1 MINCDVKKV
10 EIGKDIFLP
19 HIEKTAVIRH
29 CANEY
34 ARLGWAMQIH
44 MVALRNNNTL
54 LKGMIKMDF
63 TVSNRMSSLKGSA
76 IREMF
81 KKMADPTVISLAGGN
96 PSAELFPSEELSAIA
111 RDILKDNPVAAL
123 QYGISEGSI
132 PLRQK
137 ILEMMKER
145 ENIDATLDEI
155 TIVTGGQQAIEITSK
170 ILLNEGDSV
179 IVEAP
184 SFVGALNAMRS
195 YGANL
200 VGVPM
205 EDDGINIEIL
215 KEKIK
220 TTPNLKYIYVIPN
233 FQNPTGI
240 TMSLEKRK
248 ALLELAKENHL
259 FILED
264 NPYGELTFNS
274 EKLPTI
280 KSLDKDGV
288 VIYCGSFSKIL
299 APGLRVGYVIAP
311 EELNQRIVLAKQ
323 VSDVHTSLLPQLIAL
338 EYLNRYDIGE
348 LILKMRELYKRK
360 CSVMIDAIEKYF
372 PENVTHTTPGGGL
385 FVWCNADNID
395 SAELSRKC
403 ADEKVLIVQGNN
415 FATDMEKVS
424 YGFRL
429 NFSTMPDDKIVE
441 GVKRLGAVLK
451 SF

>member
-1 MINCDVKKV
+1 
-10 EIGKDIFLP
+10 
-19 HIEKTAVIRH
+19 
-29 CANEY
+29 
-34 ARLGWAMQIH
+34 
-44 MVALRNNNTL
+44 
-54 LKGMIKMDF
+54 MDYK
-63 TVSNRMSSLKGSA
+63 VSNRMSSLKGSA

-96 PSAELFPSEELSAIA
+96 PSAELFPNEELSIIA

-132 PLRQK
+132 PLREK

-145 ENIDATLDEI
+145 ENIEATLDEI

-205 EDDGINIEIL
+205 EEDGINLEIL

-248 ALLELAKENHL
+248 ALLEIAKENKI

-264 NPYGELTFNS
+264 NPYGELTFND

-280 KSLDKDGV
+280 KSMDKDGV

-311 EELNQRIVLAKQ
+311 EDLNQRIVLGKQ
-323 VSDVHTSLLPQLIAL
+323 VSDVHTPLLPQLVAL
-338 EYLNRYDIGE
+338 EYLKRYDISM
-348 LILKMRELYKRK
+348 LIKKMRELYKRK
-360 CSVMIDAIEKYF
+360 CAVMIEAMEKYL
-372 PENVTHTTPGGGL
+372 PENVTHTNPGGGL
-385 FVWCNADNID
+385 FVWCNAENID

-441 GVKRLGAVLK
+441 GVKRLGEVLK
-451 SF
+451 NF